1 MSSSAAPAGDS
12 VSSVI
17 SSVQETV
24 ACAIDASIRPHLTQL
39 QLDVDASNVLR
50 EMLLRLPEHQT
61 LLTENRRLRRRL
73 GEATPTDGVVLE
85 VHDSGGRDPAWS
97 STGNAT
103 CVAEVDVEDLY
114 MHEAVDTASDV
125 GECEVGITTL
135 SLEGDTE
142 DEASGDEDIVDDEEE
157 AAATAELAGEEEGAG
172 SATDELAGEEEDDDE
187 EEEDYYS
194 VTIPRPEGDRE
205 FFTNDASSG
214 EICEITAEGDIGDTV
229 GRFVGGRAVFD

>member
-1 MSSSAAPAGDS
+1 
-12 VSSVI
+12 
-17 SSVQETV
+17 
-24 ACAIDASIRPHLTQL
+24 
-39 QLDVDASNVLR
+39 
-50 EMLLRLPEHQT
+50 
-61 LLTENRRLRRRL
+61 
-73 GEATPTDGVVLE
+73 
-85 VHDSGGRDPAWS
+85 
-97 STGNAT
+97 
-103 CVAEVDVEDLY
+103 

-142 DEASGDEDIVDDEEE
+142 DEASGDEDIVDDEEEAAATADEDIVDDEEE